1 MKNLFH
7 KQLFIYLLSIVFIYI
22 GCSHSSQFSKKPG
35 KTCLVLSVGGLKG
48 IAHIGAIDALKKL
61 NIKIDCVYGNSA
73 GSLVGALYSFDPK
86 SNLKK
91 ESKKLLS
98 EYLEKTEKDKFGSA
112 SRGFIFGA
120 ILTFFSGGIFGWET
134 IITSTVLGWDDV
146 DEINLKR
153 TENILNKYFY
163 KQNIEDLSIEF
174 ATGYQENNE
183 NGIVMKT
190 ASKGNLSSAISKS
203 ISNPLIFNE
212 NVKQMKYFDPGSDRV
227 AATPIFD
234 AIQHFKP
241 TKVIAINVTSES
253 AMYFE
258 IKNVEVI
265 EIMVN
270 AVDSSENEVRGFSQ
284 LIEKNYNIG
293 YNTVIKF
300 LEE

>member
-1 MKNLFH
+1 MYLFISKCNKTRIKERINIISDYALWLNINVKFSIFNFKTDLS
-7 KQLFIYLLSIVFIYI
+7 KQLI
-22 GCSHSSQFSKKPG
+22 
-35 KTCLVLSVGGLKG
+35 
-48 IAHIGAIDALKKL
+48 IAFLHKNID
-61 NIKIDCVYGNSA
+61 NNY
-73 GSLVGALYSFDPK
+73 
-86 SNLKK
+86 
-91 ESKKLLS
+91 
-98 EYLEKTEKDKFGSA
+98 
-112 SRGFIFGA
+112 
-120 ILTFFSGGIFGWET
+120 ET
-134 IITSTVLGWDDV
+134 D
-146 DEINLKR
+146 
-153 TENILNKYFY
+153 
-163 KQNIEDLSIEF
+163 
-174 ATGYQENNE
+174 YQEINE

-190 ASKGNLSSAISKS
+190 VSKGNLSSAISKS

-253 AMYFE
+253 AIYFE

-270 AVDSSENEVRGFSQ
+270 AVDSSENEVRDFSQ